1 MDYTYTILILL
12 LPFLSFLVLG
22 LAGKWLSHRTAGL
35 FGTSVLGIVTA
46 MSYYTAFTYFTADR
60 INDVFPT
67 LVPYNFTWN
76 HAGPHLGHDAHRYL
90 HRFID
95 GTYLLLRLHAWRTW
109 FPAILCLS

>member
-67 LVPYNFTWN
+67 LVPIIS
-76 HAGPHLGHDAHRYL
+76 LGCHSLTA
-90 HRFID
+90 
-95 GTYLLLRLHAWRTW
+95 TC
-109 FPAILCLS
+109 ILTSESCWTPSRS